1 MSIKL
6 DRIATELIEK
16 KLINESQAQ
25 TCMSEAQKEKKDFF
39 NILLT
44 KKWVDET
51 ELSKAVAEF
60 FKMPHYDWDLF
71 SPQMIPKNSIDEK
84 FFIEHHVLPVEELKE
99 ESTGRGIL
107 RVVVAYPDK
116 ELMRALTKMGASSRF
131 KVEILIG
138 NAQTL
143 ADAIETHFGQFT
155 GSLISAQEMIDSLKS
170 ENSVMENSL
179 TPMTDDEESNPLI
192 KYINQ
197 LLRDAIRL
205 RASDLHFEPLEDGLR
220 VRFRVDGVL
229 QLVDTYPANTKARF
243 IARLKVMS
251 NMDIAEN
258 RKPQDGR
265 IRYKISETKTIDFRV
280 NSLPTVH
287 GEKIVLRILDPSS
300 AKLGIDA
307 LGYEPQ
313 QKELLLEALNK
324 PQGMILITGPTGSGK
339 TVSLYTGLNILNT
352 IDRNISTA
360 EDPVE
365 INLNGITQVN
375 VNLKT
380 GLTFASA
387 LRSFLR
393 QDPDIIMVGE
403 IRDLETAEIAIKA
416 AQTGHMVM
424 STLHTNSA
432 PETLTRLR
440 NMGVPSFNI
449 ATSVNLVIAQRLA
462 RRLCHRCRKPSEVNH
477 SALIEIGFKKEELE
491 SPETRIY
498 EAAEAGCNACT
509 NGYKGRVG
517 IYEVVKIDKEISNL
531 IMNDSNSIE
540 IATVTERL
548 GFPNLRRSGIKKVLD
563 GHTTVSELMRV
574 TG

>member
-131 KVEILIG
+131 KIEILIG

-531 IMNDSNSIE
+531 IMNDSNAIE

>member
-143 ADAIETHFGQFT
+143 TDAIETHFGQFT

-531 IMNDSNSIE
+531 IMNDSNAIE

>member
-143 ADAIETHFGQFT
+143 TDAIETHFGQFT

-531 IMNDSNSIE
+531 ILNDSNAIE

>member
-51 ELSKAVAEF
+51 ELSKVVAEF

-531 IMNDSNSIE
+531 IMNDSNAIE

>member
-531 IMNDSNSIE
+531 IMNDSNAIE